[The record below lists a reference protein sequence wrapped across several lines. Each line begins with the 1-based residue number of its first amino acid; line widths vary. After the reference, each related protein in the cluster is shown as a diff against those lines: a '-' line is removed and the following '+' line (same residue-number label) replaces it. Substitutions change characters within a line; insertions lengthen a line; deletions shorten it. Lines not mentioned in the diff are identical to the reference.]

1 MYVYHVSAARIRRS
15 SLLGCYSMVADHQL
29 KFPNTS
35 PPLPLTLPCHRP
47 PVIPAGLSLYHL
59 PVFVAS
65 RRTSPSL
72 LQLIS
77 SRRRFICH
85 LAISRRRFT
94 SPSLLHLAISV
105 AADFLSPQI
114 HLSSRHD
121 AICHRRYSLAADSPH
136 HLCCSS
142 PSVIAVR
149 RFTDHLGFT
158 AESSRRGKLFVKL
171 G

>member
-1 MYVYHVSAARIRRS
+1 MDWKA
-15 SLLGCYSMVADHQL
+15 HQS
-29 KFPNTS
+29 TS
-35 PPLPLTLPCHRP
+35 PPDLALPPPTSHPRRSLALSSSSLRRQPPHLTIS
-47 PVIPAGLSLYHL
+47 VAADFLSPQIHL
-59 PVFVAS
+59 
-65 RRTSPSL
+65 
-72 LQLIS
+72 S
-77 SRRRFICH
+77 SRHLLPQIH
-85 LAISRRRFT
+85 LAISVAPRHL
-94 SPSLLHLAISV
+94 SPHLSISV

>member
-1 MYVYHVSAARIRRS
+1 MYIISYV
-15 SLLGCYSMVADHQL
+15 HQS
-29 KFPNTS
+29 TS
-35 PPLPLTLPCHRP
+35 PPDLALPPPTSHPRRSLALSSSSLRRQPPHLTIS
-47 PVIPAGLSLYHL
+47 VAADFLSPQIHL
-59 PVFVAS
+59 
-65 RRTSPSL
+65 
-72 LQLIS
+72 S
-77 SRRRFICH
+77 SRH
-85 LAISRRRFT
+85 L
-94 SPSLLHLAISV
+94 SPQIHLAISV